1 MIFPIRCF
9 TCNKP
14 ISDLWF
20 KYNEMVLQFRNENK
34 DENVDIQ
41 EHPILDTNYINN
53 FGQNTE
59 SPEKKTLDS
68 LGIERQ
74 CCRRHF
80 LCHIDID

>member
-20 KYNEMVLQFRNENK
+20 KYNEMVLQFRKEDGDNNI
-34 DENVDIQ
+34 DIQ
-41 EHPILDTNYINN
+41 EHQVLDPNYINN
-53 FGQNTE
+53 LEGNQET
-59 SPEKKTLDS
+59 PEKKTLDE
-68 LGIERQ
+68 LGITRQ

-80 LCHIDID
+80 LCHIDI

>member
-14 ISDLWF
+14 IADLWF

-41 EHPILDTNYINN
+41 EHQILDTNYINN
-53 FGQNTE
+53 VSQNTE
-59 SPEKKTLDS
+59 SPEKKTLDV

-80 LCHIDID
+80 LCHIDI